1 MSRPAR
7 TALEILAKAE
17 FDPIIAEELF
27 EDALGGY
34 WEEGIEKIKDELNV
48 GDGEAELVWEHIRS
62 VACGRALEF
71 KEVTADEVEFTSLA
85 QRSGPGNPFVLG
97 TIGVELVRGTRAT
110 GSLFALV
117 ARNRRRY
124 GGYIV
129 HAAIVLLAIGIAGS
143 SAYGSSTERRLVP
156 GQSMAVRGYTL
167 TYRGIS
173 HPFNQNAVETRAVF
187 DVSGRYNGQVL
198 SGDNQYRN
206 PPEPSRE
213 VGIKTDWLRAQDL
226 YVIADDI
233 NTKTNVVYVKV
244 LVKPLVTRLAPA
256 RA

>member
-97 TIGVELVRGTRAT
+97 TSYFGRRGARVKPVIPTMDHNGVRGFVFGGET
-110 GSLFALV
+110 LPVEALDQ
-117 ARNRRRY
+117 
-124 GGYIV
+124 IWK
-129 HAAIVLLAIGIAGS
+129 
-143 SAYGSSTERRLVP
+143 TVP
-156 GQSMAVRGYTL
+156 KA
-167 TYRGIS
+167 
-173 HPFNQNAVETRAVF
+173 
-187 DVSGRYNGQVL
+187 
-198 SGDNQYRN
+198 
-206 PPEPSRE
+206 
-213 VGIKTDWLRAQDL
+213 
-226 YVIADDI
+226 
-233 NTKTNVVYVKV
+233 
-244 LVKPLVTRLAPA
+244 
-256 RA
+256 

>member
-1 MSRPAR
+1 VVAGVV
-7 TALEILAKAE
+7 LVLAGAGSSK
-17 FDPIIAEELF
+17 PGLIAYTF
-27 EDALGGY
+27 SA
-34 WEEGIEKIKDELNV
+34 
-48 GDGEAELVWEHIRS
+48 
-62 VACGRALEF
+62 
-71 KEVTADEVEFTSLA
+71 
-85 QRSGPGNPFVLG
+85 FVLG

-143 SAYGSSTERRLVP
+143 SAYGSTTERRLVP

-173 HPFNQNAVETRAVF
+173 HPFNQNAYETRAVF
-187 DVSGRYNGQVL
+187 DVSGRFNGRVL

-244 LVKPLVTRLAPA
+244 LVKPLVNLIWVAGLVFLLGSAVALWPDAREQRRLVTRLAPA

>member
-1 MSRPAR
+1 MV
-7 TALEILAKAE
+7 
-17 FDPIIAEELF
+17 
-27 EDALGGY
+27 ALGAGSS
-34 WEEGIEKIKDELNV
+34 
-48 GDGEAELVWEHIRS
+48 H
-62 VACGRALEF
+62 
-71 KEVTADEVEFTSLA
+71 
-85 QRSGPGNPFVLG
+85 PGLIAYTFSAFVLG
-97 TIGVELVRGTRAT
+97 TIVVELVRGTRAA
-110 GSLFALV
+110 GSVFTLV

-156 GQSMAVRGYTL
+156 GQSTKVSGYTL

-173 HPFNQNAVETRAVF
+173 HPYNQNAYETRAVL
-187 DVSGRYNGQVL
+187 DVTGRWNGRLL

-213 VGIKTDWLRAQDL
+213 VGIKTDWLRAEDL

-233 NTKTNVVYVKV
+233 NTKTQVAYVKV
-244 LVKPLVTRLAPA
+244 LVKPLVNLIWVAGIVFLFGSAVALWPDAREQRRLVTRLAPA
-256 RA
+256 RV